1 MTKQT
6 CPQCSS
12 SKVIYYLYGYPG
24 QPPEMLEMELGYYR
38 VELMGCIPPMG
49 EESEIFDHECYDCK
63 YKWWVGDTDE
73 DDD

>member
-1 MTKQT
+1 MVKQT

-24 QPPEMLEMELGYYR
+24 QPSEMLAMELGYYR

-49 EESEIFDHECYDCK
+49 EEREIFDDCSTSCSDPFK
-63 YKWWVGDTDE
+63 SRS
-73 DDD
+73 